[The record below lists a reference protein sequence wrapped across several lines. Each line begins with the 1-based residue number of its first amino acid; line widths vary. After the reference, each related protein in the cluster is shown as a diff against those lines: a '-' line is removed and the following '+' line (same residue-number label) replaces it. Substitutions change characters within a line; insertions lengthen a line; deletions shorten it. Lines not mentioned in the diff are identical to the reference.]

1 MELSELQELML
12 RKYNLRIVPAMAQYM
27 IDHMNS
33 KEPGKLP
40 IIAGDA
46 KTGLPVR
53 QIISLDELLTPSSR
67 YSGERVGERR

>member
-1 MELSELQELML
+1 MELSELQDLML

-33 KEPGKLP
+33 QKPGKLP

-46 KTGLPVR
+46 RTGMPVR
-53 QIISLDELLTPSSR
+53 QIISLDEVRQHSTASS
-67 YSGERVGERR
+67 